1 MRNEGA
7 SWLLQD
13 VKFVRRGGIYPAR
26 GTPRRRKPGGYGI
39 RPYDRRRCP
48 RLAGKRG
55 PCIIAKVCRG
65 RCSHR
70 PGNPAPPQT
79 PHVGAD
85 SISARPA
92 LPRTP
97 AGGPWPSLQ
106 TGANIAAA
114 RFAWNTKFS
123 RRGGIYPARG
133 TLPCRG
139 ARRDGGIPPYVR
151 PGGRGNPIW
160 PVVPGR
166 RVGEGHAPPA
176 NPAPPRTGRIW
187 NPPLRCTAGIAFTR
201 LAAVFPRLR
210 RAGVHARRTVDDSKP
225 GTFPPPQ
232 TPHVGADSISAR
244 PALPRTPAGGPWP
257 SPANRGKHCGRPV
270 CLEHKICP

>member
-1 MRNEGA
+1 MRGA
-7 SWLLQD
+7 PWPLQD
-13 VKFVRRGGIYPAR
+13 VKFIRRGGIYPAR
-26 GTPRRRKPGGYGI
+26 GTPRRREPGGYGI

-97 AGGPWPSLQ
+97 AGGPWPSPANRGKHR
-106 TGANIAAA
+106 GAW
-114 RFAWNTKFS
+114 FAWNTKFS

-133 TLPCRG
+133 TL
-139 ARRDGGIPPYVR
+139 RRR
-151 PGGRGNPIW
+151 KPGGYGIRPYGVPRGLHF
-160 PVVPGR
+160 PGR
-166 RVGEGHAPPA
+166 PPCFPGSVG
-176 NPAPPRTGRIW
+176 R
-187 NPPLRCTAGIAFTR
+187 AFTP
-201 LAAVFPRLR
+201 AAPWRF
-210 RAGVHARRTVDDSKP
+210 KI
-225 GTFPPPQ
+225 GTF
-232 TPHVGADSISAR
+232 
-244 PALPRTPAGGPWP
+244 ALPRGPAG
-257 SPANRGKHCGRPV
+257 
-270 CLEHKICP
+270 